1 MATPQY
7 TPSPVTPTP
16 LQPTRKEN
24 APPIKRARSEKVTDF
39 PKIAEARKQEIYED
53 LKPAL
58 ENLDRLRKDSTD
70 DPALS
75 KVFHEIVDNI
85 KRPFCAEDGMFNTLK
100 IGGSMCGSGKT
111 WKQKH
116 RSKGIGELQH
126 GDLSKR
132 GYSVTKGKT
141 ARHRA
146 LKKVVRAEGP
156 LSTFRK
162 LNAVSTYTKNTSKT
176 KSKTFKRDRNWVKK
190 TFMDK

>member
-1 MATPQY
+1 MEGKRPRLDPPGA
-7 TPSPVTPTP
+7 PTKP
-16 LQPTRKEN
+16 PNQNKFLDWSKIVGKESDE
-24 APPIKRARSEKVTDF
+24 IHDHFEK
-39 PKIAEARKQEIYED
+39 
-53 LKPAL
+53 AL
-58 ENLDRLRKDSTD
+58 EKLDELKTHSTLH
-70 DPALS
+70 PELG
-75 KVFHEIVDNI
+75 VVYHEIVNKI
-85 KRPFCAEDGMFNTLK
+85 KADFCEERGEFNTLF
-100 IGGSMCGSGKT
+100 IGGSMCGAGKT

-116 RSKGIGELQH
+116 HSKGIGELRH

-176 KSKTFKRDRNWVKK
+176 KSKTFKRDRNWIKK